1 MTTLIEKLKPDLTRQ
16 TGLCAFAA
24 LVLVLALVA

>member
-1 MTTLIEKLKPDLTRQ
+1 MTTLIAEPKPYLTRQ